1 METGDEFNKQTAQ
14 EVTWIK
20 QHALWLYDKIKDNHQ
35 DGMGPIKYRVK
46 AMDMGSL
53 FRINRDDTEYEED
66 TEEEDTEEPGQP
78 KDKAK
83 LTSTYGYVSQ
93 KSTTR
98 SESRLRACTLPKA
111 TSVSDIDDI
120 ADSEVNMGKA
130 IGRRTGSSPSDE
142 A

>member
-1 METGDEFNKQTAQ
+1 
-14 EVTWIK
+14 
-20 QHALWLYDKIKDNHQ
+20 
-35 DGMGPIKYRVK
+35 
-46 AMDMGSL
+46 MDMGSL

-78 KDKAK
+78 TDKAK